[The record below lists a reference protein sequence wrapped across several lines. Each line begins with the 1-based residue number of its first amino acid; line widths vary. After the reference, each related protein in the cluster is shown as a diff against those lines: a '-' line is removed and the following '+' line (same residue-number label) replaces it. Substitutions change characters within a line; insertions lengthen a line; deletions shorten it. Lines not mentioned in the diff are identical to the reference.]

1 MSEASI
7 ESLYPMAY
15 TNTRVPYLKIY
26 TVGNDNRLKA
36 VGEIP
41 LGTAVVVTGMDMID
55 NTRVQKLGIG
65 EGFYIRDDEFANGD
79 EPEVIAQDIETNVTY
94 DEKTPYPT
102 DDYYMG
108 RVNTPNGAAF
118 YGPEETL
125 FYKSRGLSKGQK
137 IWIRGVSMVRVG
149 ETGYDMAYLK
159 SKKTGEM
166 EFIGYVKSS
175 IVDIEVV
182 TTTSFEEPSEP
193 VTPKDE
199 PIQKPI
205 QHEADL
211 SHGRGL
217 TEPIRQFVEEKA
229 PVQDTLSKIAT
240 MEEGPDK
247 EATKKAYLNERLEE
261 DIVVIALHTDSERKL
276 ANVNH
281 YLDTQ
286 LCYDTFVLKSGD
298 VYGYA
303 ALVSAGFSLLPHYMV
318 NTFVGVREE
327 DLVGLKKDMVRHGL
341 KPIICR
347 RG

>member
-1 MSEASI
+1 MSEANI

-26 TVGNDNRLKA
+26 TVGDDNRLKA

-41 LGTAVVVTGMDMID
+41 LGTTVVVTGMDLID
-55 NTRVQKLGIG
+55 NVRVQKLGIG

-79 EPEVIAQDIETNVTY
+79 EPEVIAQDIETNVVY
-94 DEKTPYPT
+94 DAKTPYPT

-108 RVNTPNGAAF
+108 RINTPNGAAF

-137 IWIRGVSMVRVG
+137 IWLRGVSTIG
-149 ETGYDMAYLK
+149 GNNGYDMAYLK

-175 IVDIEVV
+175 IVGIEVV
-182 TTTSFEEPSEP
+182 TTTPFEETSKP

-199 PIQKPI
+199 PIQEPI
-205 QHEADL
+205 QHVL
-211 SHGRGL
+211 
-217 TEPIRQFVEEKA
+217 EEEA

-240 MEEGPDK
+240 MEEGPKK
-247 EATKKAYLNERLEE
+247 EATKKAYLNERLGEN
-261 DIVVIALHTDSERKL
+261 IVVIALHTDSERKL
-276 ANVNH
+276 ANVNQ
-281 YLDTQ
+281 YIDTK
-286 LCYDTFVLKSGD
+286 LCYDTIVSKSGD
-298 VYGYA
+298 ADGYA
-303 ALVSAGFSLLPHYMV
+303 ALVAAGFSLLPSYMV

-341 KPIICR
+341 KPIIYR

>member
-41 LGTAVVVTGMDMID
+41 LGTAVVVTGMDLID

-137 IWIRGVSMVRVG
+137 IWLRGVSTVG
-149 ETGYDMAYLK
+149 EKGYDMAYTK

-175 IVDIEVV
+175 IVYMEVMS
-182 TTTSFEEPSEP
+182 TTPVQATSEP
-193 VTPKDE
+193 AAPKNE
-199 PIQKPI
+199 PIQ
-205 QHEADL
+205 L
-211 SHGRGL
+211 
-217 TEPIRQFVEEKA
+217 EENV

-240 MEEGPDK
+240 MDEGPDK
-247 EATKKAYLNERLEE
+247 EATKKVYLNERLGEN
-261 DIVVIALHTDSERKL
+261 IVIIALHTDSERKL
-276 ANVNH
+276 ANVNQ
-281 YLDTQ
+281 YIDTK
-286 LCYDTFVLKSGD
+286 LCYDTIVSKSGD
-298 VYGYA
+298 ADGYA
-303 ALVSAGFSLLPHYMV
+303 ALVAAGFSLLPYYMV

-327 DLVGLKKDMVRHGL
+327 DLIGLKKDMVRHGL
-341 KPIICR
+341 KPIIYR
-347 RG
+347 R

>member
-1 MSEASI
+1 MSEANI

-26 TVGNDNRLKA
+26 TVGDDNRLKA

-41 LGTAVVVTGMDMID
+41 LGTAVVVTGMDLID
-55 NTRVQKLGIG
+55 NVRVQKLGIG

-94 DEKTPYPT
+94 DVKTPYPT

-108 RVNTPNGAAF
+108 RINTPNGAAF

-137 IWIRGVSMVRVG
+137 IWLRGVSTVG
-149 ETGYDMAYLK
+149 TNGYDMAYLK
-159 SKKTGEM
+159 SKKTGKM
-166 EFIGYVKSS
+166 EFMGYVKSS

-182 TTTSFEEPSEP
+182 TTTPFEETSKL

-199 PIQKPI
+199 PIQEPI
-205 QHEADL
+205 QHVL
-211 SHGRGL
+211 
-217 TEPIRQFVEEKA
+217 EEEA

-240 MEEGPDK
+240 MEEGPKK
-247 EATKKAYLNERLEE
+247 EATKNMYLNERLGEN
-261 DIVVIALHTDSERKL
+261 IVVIALHTDSERKL
-276 ANVNH
+276 ANVNQ
-281 YLDTQ
+281 YIDTK
-286 LCYDTFVLKSGD
+286 LCYDTIVSKSGD
-298 VYGYA
+298 VDGYA
-303 ALVSAGFSLLPHYMV
+303 ALVAAGFSLLPSYMV

-341 KPIICR
+341 KPIIYR

>member
-1 MSEASI
+1 MSEANI

-41 LGTAVVVTGMDMID
+41 LGTAVVVTGMDLID
-55 NTRVQKLGIG
+55 NVRVQKLGIG

-94 DEKTPYPT
+94 DTKTPYPT

-108 RVNTPNGAAF
+108 RINTPNGAAF

-137 IWIRGVSMVRVG
+137 IWLRGVSMVGVG

-175 IVDIEVV
+175 IVDIEVI
-182 TTTSFEEPSEP
+182 TTTPFEETSKP

-199 PIQKPI
+199 PIQEPI
-205 QHEADL
+205 QHVLEEEA
-211 SHGRGL
+211 H
-217 TEPIRQFVEEKA
+217 
-229 PVQDTLSKIAT
+229 VQDTLSEIAT
-240 MEEGPDK
+240 MEEGPKK
-247 EATKKAYLNERLEE
+247 EATKKAYLNERLGEN
-261 DIVVIALHTDSERKL
+261 IIVIALHTDSERKL
-276 ANVNH
+276 ANVNQ
-281 YLDTQ
+281 YIDTK
-286 LCYDTFVLKSGD
+286 LCYDTIVSKSGD
-298 VYGYA
+298 ADGYA
-303 ALVSAGFSLLPHYMV
+303 ALVAAGFSLLPSYMV

-341 KPIICR
+341 KPIIYR

>member
-1 MSEASI
+1 MSETNI

-26 TVGNDNRLKA
+26 TVGDDNRLKA

-41 LGTAVVVTGMDMID
+41 LGTAVVVTGMDLID
-55 NTRVQKLGIG
+55 NVRVQKLGIG

-94 DEKTPYPT
+94 DAKTPYPT

-108 RVNTPNGAAF
+108 RINTPNGAAF

-137 IWIRGVSMVRVG
+137 IWLRGVSMVGVG
-149 ETGYDMAYLK
+149 KTGYDMAYLK

-175 IVDIEVV
+175 IVDIEVI
-182 TTTSFEEPSEP
+182 TTTPFEETSKP

-199 PIQKPI
+199 PIQEPI
-205 QHEADL
+205 QHKTEV

-217 TEPIRQFVEEKA
+217 TEPIRHVLEEEVPA
-229 PVQDTLSKIAT
+229 QDTLSKIAT
-240 MEEGPDK
+240 MDEGPKK
-247 EATKKAYLNERLEE
+247 EATKKAYLNERLGEN
-261 DIVVIALHTDSERKL
+261 IVIIALHTDSERKL
-276 ANVNH
+276 ANVNQ
-281 YLDTQ
+281 YIDTK
-286 LCYDTFVLKSGD
+286 LCYDTIVSKSGD
-298 VYGYA
+298 ADGYA
-303 ALVSAGFSLLPHYMV
+303 ALVAAGFSLLPSYMV

-341 KPIICR
+341 KPIIYR

>member
-1 MSEASI
+1 MSEANI

-41 LGTAVVVTGMDMID
+41 LGTAVVVTGMDLID
-55 NTRVQKLGIG
+55 NVRVQKLGIG

-94 DEKTPYPT
+94 DAKTPYPT

-108 RVNTPNGAAF
+108 RINTPNGAAF

-125 FYKSRGLSKGQK
+125 FYKSKGLSKGQK
-137 IWIRGVSMVRVG
+137 IWLRGVSTIG
-149 ETGYDMAYLK
+149 GNNGYDMVYLK

-175 IVDIEVV
+175 IVDVEVI
-182 TTTSFEEPSEP
+182 TSTPFEETSEP
-193 VTPKDE
+193 VISKNE
-199 PIQKPI
+199 SI
-205 QHEADL
+205 QHETDL

-217 TEPIRQFVEEKA
+217 TEPIRQFVEEEA
-229 PVQDTLSKIAT
+229 PAQDTLSKIAT
-240 MEEGPDK
+240 MEEGPKK
-247 EATKKAYLNERLEE
+247 EATKSMYLNERLGEN
-261 DIVVIALHTDSERKL
+261 IVVIALHTDSERKL
-276 ANVNH
+276 ANVNQ
-281 YLDTQ
+281 YIDTK
-286 LCYDTFVLKSGD
+286 LCYDTIVSKSGD
-298 VYGYA
+298 ADGYA
-303 ALVSAGFSLLPHYMV
+303 ALVAAGFNLLPYYMT

-341 KPIICR
+341 KPIIYR

>member
-1 MSEASI
+1 MSEANI

-41 LGTAVVVTGMDMID
+41 LGTAVVVTGMDLID
-55 NTRVQKLGIG
+55 NVRVQKLGIG

-94 DEKTPYPT
+94 DAKTPYPT

-108 RVNTPNGAAF
+108 RINTPNGAAF

-137 IWIRGVSMVRVG
+137 IWLRGVSMVGVG

-175 IVDIEVV
+175 IVDIEVI
-182 TTTSFEEPSEP
+182 TTTPFEETSKP

-199 PIQKPI
+199 PIQEPI
-205 QHEADL
+205 QHVLEEEA
-211 SHGRGL
+211 H
-217 TEPIRQFVEEKA
+217 
-229 PVQDTLSKIAT
+229 VQDTLSEIAT
-240 MEEGPDK
+240 MEEGPKK
-247 EATKKAYLNERLEE
+247 EATKKAYLNERLGEN
-261 DIVVIALHTDSERKL
+261 IVVIALHTDSERKL
-276 ANVNH
+276 ANVNQ
-281 YLDTQ
+281 YIDTK
-286 LCYDTFVLKSGD
+286 LCYDTIVSKSGD
-298 VYGYA
+298 ADGYA
-303 ALVSAGFSLLPHYMV
+303 ALVAAGFSLLPSYMV
-318 NTFVGVREE
+318 NTFVGVREK

-341 KPIICR
+341 KPIIYR

>member
-1 MSEASI
+1 MSEANI

-26 TVGNDNRLKA
+26 TAGNDNRLKA

-41 LGTAVVVTGMDMID
+41 LGTAVVVTGMDLID
-55 NTRVQKLGIG
+55 NVQVQKLGIG

-94 DEKTPYPT
+94 DAKTPYPT

-108 RVNTPNGAAF
+108 RINTPNGAAF

-125 FYKSRGLSKGQK
+125 FYKSKGLSKGQK
-137 IWIRGVSMVRVG
+137 IWIRGVSTVG
-149 ETGYDMAYLK
+149 TNGYDMAYLK
-159 SKKTGEM
+159 SKKTGKM

-199 PIQKPI
+199 PIQEPI

-217 TEPIRQFVEEKA
+217 TEPIRQFVEEEA

>member
-1 MSEASI
+1 MSEANI

-41 LGTAVVVTGMDMID
+41 LGTAVVVTGMDLID
-55 NTRVQKLGIG
+55 NVRVQKLGIG

-94 DEKTPYPT
+94 DAKTPYPT

-108 RVNTPNGAAF
+108 RINTPNGAAF

-137 IWIRGVSMVRVG
+137 IWLRGVSTIG
-149 ETGYDMAYLK
+149 GNNGYDMAYLK

-175 IVDIEVV
+175 IVGIEVI
-182 TTTSFEEPSEP
+182 TTTPFEETSKL

-199 PIQKPI
+199 PIQESI
-205 QHEADL
+205 QHVL
-211 SHGRGL
+211 
-217 TEPIRQFVEEKA
+217 EEEA

-240 MEEGPDK
+240 MEEGPKK
-247 EATKKAYLNERLEE
+247 EATKSMYLNERLGEN
-261 DIVVIALHTDSERKL
+261 IVVIAFHTDSERKL
-276 ANVNH
+276 ANVNQ
-281 YLDTQ
+281 YIDTK
-286 LCYDTFVLKSGD
+286 LCYDTIVSKSGD
-298 VYGYA
+298 ADGYA
-303 ALVSAGFSLLPHYMV
+303 ALVAAGFSLLPSYMV

-341 KPIICR
+341 KPIIYR

>member
-1 MSEASI
+1 MSEENI

-55 NTRVQKLGIG
+55 NVRVQKLGIG

-94 DEKTPYPT
+94 DAKSPYPT

-108 RVNTPNGAAF
+108 RINTPNGAAF

-137 IWIRGVSMVRVG
+137 IWLRGVSMVGVG

-159 SKKTGEM
+159 SKKTGKM

-182 TTTSFEEPSEP
+182 TTTPFEETSEP

-199 PIQKPI
+199 QIQEPI
-205 QHEADL
+205 QH
-211 SHGRGL
+211 
-217 TEPIRQFVEEKA
+217 EEKA

>member
-1 MSEASI
+1 MSEANI

-41 LGTAVVVTGMDMID
+41 LGTAVVVTGMDLID
-55 NTRVQKLGIG
+55 NSRVQKLGIG

-137 IWIRGVSMVRVG
+137 IWLRGVSTIG
-149 ETGYDMAYLK
+149 KNGYDMAYIK

-182 TTTSFEEPSEP
+182 TTTPFEEPSEP
-193 VTPKDE
+193 VTPKAE
-199 PIQKPI
+199 PIQEPI
-205 QHEADL
+205 QHE
-211 SHGRGL
+211 
-217 TEPIRQFVEEKA
+217 EEA

-240 MEEGPDK
+240 MDEGLDK
-247 EATKKAYLNERLEE
+247 EATKKVYLNERLGEN
-261 DIVVIALHTDSERKL
+261 IVIIALHTDSERKL
-276 ANVNH
+276 ANVNQ
-281 YLDTQ
+281 YIDTK
-286 LCYDTFVLKSGD
+286 LCYDTIVSKSGD
-298 VYGYA
+298 ADGYA
-303 ALVSAGFSLLPHYMV
+303 ALVAAGFNLLPYYMV

-341 KPIICR
+341 KPIIYR
-347 RG
+347 R

>member
-1 MSEASI
+1 MSEANI

-41 LGTAVVVTGMDMID
+41 LGTAVVVTGMDLID
-55 NTRVQKLGIG
+55 NVRVQKLGIG

-94 DEKTPYPT
+94 DAKTPYPT

-108 RVNTPNGAAF
+108 RINTPNGAAF

-137 IWIRGVSMVRVG
+137 IWLRGVSMVGVG

-175 IVDIEVV
+175 IVDIEVI
-182 TTTSFEEPSEP
+182 TTTPFEETSKP

-199 PIQKPI
+199 PIQEPI
-205 QHEADL
+205 QHVLEEEA
-211 SHGRGL
+211 H
-217 TEPIRQFVEEKA
+217 
-229 PVQDTLSKIAT
+229 VQDTLSEIAT
-240 MEEGPDK
+240 MEEGPKK
-247 EATKKAYLNERLEE
+247 EATKKAYLNERLGEN
-261 DIVVIALHTDSERKL
+261 IIVIALHTDSERKL
-276 ANVNH
+276 ANVNQ
-281 YLDTQ
+281 YIDTK
-286 LCYDTFVLKSGD
+286 LCYDTIVSKSGD
-298 VYGYA
+298 ADGYA
-303 ALVSAGFSLLPHYMV
+303 ALVAAGFSLLPSYMI

-341 KPIICR
+341 KPIIYR

>member
-1 MSEASI
+1 MSEANI

-41 LGTAVVVTGMDMID
+41 LGTAVVVTGMDLID
-55 NTRVQKLGIG
+55 NVRVQKLGIG

-94 DEKTPYPT
+94 DAKTPYPT

-108 RVNTPNGAAF
+108 RINTPNGAAF

-137 IWIRGVSMVRVG
+137 IWLRGVSMVGVG

-159 SKKTGEM
+159 SKKTGKM

-182 TTTSFEEPSEP
+182 TTTPFEEPSEP

-199 PIQKPI
+199 PIQEPI
-205 QHEADL
+205 QHETDL
-211 SHGRGL
+211 SRGRGL
-217 TEPIRQFVEEKA
+217 TEPIRQFVEEEA

-247 EATKKAYLNERLEE
+247 EATKNRYLNERLGEN
-261 DIVVIALHTDSERKL
+261 IVIIALHTDSERKL
-276 ANVNH
+276 ANVNQ
-281 YLDTQ
+281 YIDTK
-286 LCYDTFVLKSGD
+286 LCYDTIVSKSGD
-298 VYGYA
+298 ADGYA
-303 ALVSAGFSLLPHYMV
+303 ALVAAGFNLLPYYMV

>member
-1 MSEASI
+1 MSEANI

-41 LGTAVVVTGMDMID
+41 LGTAVVVTGMDLID
-55 NTRVQKLGIG
+55 NIRVQKLGIG

-94 DEKTPYPT
+94 DAKTPYPT

-108 RVNTPNGAAF
+108 RINTANGAAF

-137 IWIRGVSMVRVG
+137 IWLRGVSTIG
-149 ETGYDMAYLK
+149 GNNGYDMTYLK

-175 IVDIEVV
+175 IVDVEVI
-182 TTTSFEEPSEP
+182 TSTPFEEPSEP
-193 VTPKDE
+193 VISKNE
-199 PIQKPI
+199 SI
-205 QHEADL
+205 QHETDL

-217 TEPIRQFVEEKA
+217 TEPIRHVLEEEA
-229 PVQDTLSKIAT
+229 PAQDTLSKIAT
-240 MEEGPDK
+240 MEEGPKK
-247 EATKKAYLNERLEE
+247 EATKSMYLNERLGEN
-261 DIVVIALHTDSERKL
+261 IVVIALHTDSERKL
-276 ANVNH
+276 ANVNQ
-281 YLDTQ
+281 YIDTK
-286 LCYDTFVLKSGD
+286 LCYDTIVSKSGD
-298 VYGYA
+298 ADGYA
-303 ALVSAGFSLLPHYMV
+303 ALVAAGFNLLPYYMT

-341 KPIICR
+341 KPIIYR

>member
-1 MSEASI
+1 MSEANI

-41 LGTAVVVTGMDMID
+41 LGTAVVVTGMDLID
-55 NTRVQKLGIG
+55 NVRVQKLGIG
-65 EGFYIRDDEFANGD
+65 ERFYIRDDEFANGD

-94 DEKTPYPT
+94 DAKTPYPT

-108 RVNTPNGAAF
+108 RINTPNGAAF

-137 IWIRGVSMVRVG
+137 IWLRGVSTVG
-149 ETGYDMAYLK
+149 TNGYDMAYLK

-175 IVDIEVV
+175 IVDIEVI
-182 TTTSFEEPSEP
+182 TTTPFEETSKP

-199 PIQKPI
+199 PIQEPI
-205 QHEADL
+205 QHVLEEEA
-211 SHGRGL
+211 H
-217 TEPIRQFVEEKA
+217 
-229 PVQDTLSKIAT
+229 VQDTLSEIAT
-240 MEEGPDK
+240 IEEGPKK
-247 EATKKAYLNERLEE
+247 EATKKAYLNERLGEN
-261 DIVVIALHTDSERKL
+261 IIVIALHTDSERKL
-276 ANVNH
+276 ANVNQ
-281 YLDTQ
+281 YIDTK
-286 LCYDTFVLKSGD
+286 LCYDTIVSKSGD
-298 VYGYA
+298 ADGYA
-303 ALVSAGFSLLPHYMV
+303 ALVAAGFSLLPSYMV

-341 KPIICR
+341 KPIIYR

>member
-1 MSEASI
+1 MSEANI

-41 LGTAVVVTGMDMID
+41 LGTAVVVTGMDLID
-55 NTRVQKLGIG
+55 NVRVQKLGIG

-94 DEKTPYPT
+94 DAKTPYPT

-108 RVNTPNGAAF
+108 RINTPNGAAF

-137 IWIRGVSMVRVG
+137 IWLRGVSMVGVG

-159 SKKTGEM
+159 SKKTGKM

-182 TTTSFEEPSEP
+182 TTTPFEETSEP

-199 PIQKPI
+199 PIQEPI
-205 QHEADL
+205 QH
-211 SHGRGL
+211 
-217 TEPIRQFVEEKA
+217 EEKA

-303 ALVSAGFSLLPHYMV
+303 ALVSAGFSLLPYYMV

>member
-1 MSEASI
+1 MSEANI

-41 LGTAVVVTGMDMID
+41 LGTAVVVTGMDLID
-55 NTRVQKLGIG
+55 NVRVQKLGIG

-94 DEKTPYPT
+94 DAKTPYPT

-108 RVNTPNGAAF
+108 RINTPNGAAF

-137 IWIRGVSMVRVG
+137 IWLRGVSTVG
-149 ETGYDMAYLK
+149 GNNGYDMAYLK
-159 SKKTGEM
+159 SKKTGKM
-166 EFIGYVKSS
+166 EFMGYVKSS
-175 IVDIEVV
+175 IVDIEVM
-182 TTTSFEEPSEP
+182 TTTPFEETSKP

-199 PIQKPI
+199 PIQEPI
-205 QHEADL
+205 QHVL
-211 SHGRGL
+211 
-217 TEPIRQFVEEKA
+217 EEEA
-229 PVQDTLSKIAT
+229 PVQDTLSEIAT
-240 MEEGPDK
+240 MEEGPKK
-247 EATKKAYLNERLEE
+247 EATKKAYLNERLGEN
-261 DIVVIALHTDSERKL
+261 IIVIALHTDSERKL
-276 ANVNH
+276 ANVNQ
-281 YLDTQ
+281 YIDTK
-286 LCYDTFVLKSGD
+286 LCYDTIVSKSGD
-298 VYGYA
+298 ADGYA
-303 ALVSAGFSLLPHYMV
+303 TLVAAGFSLLPSYMV

-341 KPIICR
+341 KPIIYR

>member
-1 MSEASI
+1 MSEANI

-41 LGTAVVVTGMDMID
+41 LGTAVVVTGMDLID
-55 NTRVQKLGIG
+55 NIRVQKLGIG

-79 EPEVIAQDIETNVTY
+79 EPEVIAQDIETNVAY
-94 DEKTPYPT
+94 DAKIPYPT

-108 RVNTPNGAAF
+108 RINTPNGAAF

-125 FYKSRGLSKGQK
+125 FYKSKGLSKGQK
-137 IWIRGVSMVRVG
+137 IWLRGVSTIG
-149 ETGYDMAYLK
+149 GNNGYDMTYLK

-175 IVDIEVV
+175 IVDVEVI
-182 TTTSFEEPSEP
+182 TSTPFEELSAP
-193 VTPKDE
+193 VTPKNE
-199 PIQKPI
+199 FI
-205 QHEADL
+205 QHETDL

-217 TEPIRQFVEEKA
+217 TEPIRHDLEEEA
-229 PVQDTLSKIAT
+229 LVQDTLSKITT
-240 MEEGPDK
+240 MEEGPKK
-247 EATKKAYLNERLEE
+247 EATKNTYLNERLGEN
-261 DIVVIALHTDSERKL
+261 IVVIALHTDSERKL
-276 ANVNH
+276 ANVNQ
-281 YLDTQ
+281 YIDTK
-286 LCYDTFVLKSGD
+286 LCYDTIVSKSGD
-298 VYGYA
+298 ADGYA
-303 ALVSAGFSLLPHYMV
+303 ALVAAGFNLLPYYMT

-341 KPIICR
+341 KPIIYR

>member
-1 MSEASI
+1 MSEANI

-41 LGTAVVVTGMDMID
+41 LGTAVVVTGMDLID
-55 NTRVQKLGIG
+55 NVRVQKLGIG

-94 DEKTPYPT
+94 DAKTPYPT
-102 DDYYMG
+102 DDYYMA
-108 RVNTPNGAAF
+108 RINTPNGAAF

-137 IWIRGVSMVRVG
+137 IWIRGVSTVG
-149 ETGYDMAYLK
+149 KNGYDMAYLK

-175 IVDIEVV
+175 IVDVEVI
-182 TTTSFEEPSEP
+182 TSTPFEETSEP
-193 VTPKDE
+193 VTPKNE
-199 PIQKPI
+199 FI
-205 QHEADL
+205 QHETDL
-211 SHGRGL
+211 PHGRGL
-217 TEPIRQFVEEKA
+217 TEPIRHVLEEEA

-240 MEEGPDK
+240 MEEGPKK
-247 EATKKAYLNERLEE
+247 EATKRMYLNERLGEN
-261 DIVVIALHTDSERKL
+261 IVVIALHTDSERKL
-276 ANVNH
+276 ANVNQ
-281 YLDTQ
+281 YIDTK
-286 LCYDTFVLKSGD
+286 LCYDTIVSKSGD
-298 VYGYA
+298 ADGYA
-303 ALVSAGFSLLPHYMV
+303 ALVAAGFNLLPYYMT

-341 KPIICR
+341 KPIIYR

>member
-1 MSEASI
+1 MSEANI

-26 TVGNDNRLKA
+26 TVGDDNRLKA

-41 LGTAVVVTGMDMID
+41 LGTAVVVTGMDLID
-55 NTRVQKLGIG
+55 NVRVQKLGIG

-94 DEKTPYPT
+94 DAKTPYPT

-108 RVNTPNGAAF
+108 RINTPNGAAF

-137 IWIRGVSMVRVG
+137 IWLRGVSTIG
-149 ETGYDMAYLK
+149 GNNGYDMAYLK
-159 SKKTGEM
+159 SKKTGKM
-166 EFIGYVKSS
+166 EFMGYVKSS

-182 TTTSFEEPSEP
+182 TTTPFEETSKL

-199 PIQKPI
+199 PIQESI
-205 QHEADL
+205 QHVL
-211 SHGRGL
+211 
-217 TEPIRQFVEEKA
+217 EEEA

-240 MEEGPDK
+240 MEEGPKK
-247 EATKKAYLNERLEE
+247 EATKKAYLNERLGEN
-261 DIVVIALHTDSERKL
+261 IVVIALHTDSERKL
-276 ANVNH
+276 ANVNQ
-281 YLDTQ
+281 YIDTK
-286 LCYDTFVLKSGD
+286 LCYDTIVSKSGD
-298 VYGYA
+298 ADGYA
-303 ALVSAGFSLLPHYMV
+303 ALVAAGFSLLPSYMV

-341 KPIICR
+341 KPIIYR

>member
-1 MSEASI
+1 MSEANI

-41 LGTAVVVTGMDMID
+41 LGTAVVVTGMDLID
-55 NTRVQKLGIG
+55 NVRVQKLGIG

-94 DEKTPYPT
+94 DAKTPYPT

-108 RVNTPNGAAF
+108 RINTPNGAVF

-137 IWIRGVSMVRVG
+137 IWLRGVSTVG
-149 ETGYDMAYLK
+149 GNNGYDMAYLK
-159 SKKTGEM
+159 SKKTGKM
-166 EFIGYVKSS
+166 EFMGYVKSS

-182 TTTSFEEPSEP
+182 TTTPFEEPSEP
-193 VTPKDE
+193 VTPKVE
-199 PIQKPI
+199 PIQEPI
-205 QHEADL
+205 QHE
-211 SHGRGL
+211 
-217 TEPIRQFVEEKA
+217 EEA

-240 MEEGPDK
+240 MEEGPKK
-247 EATKKAYLNERLEE
+247 EATKSMYLNERLGEN
-261 DIVVIALHTDSERKL
+261 IVVITLHTDSERKL
-276 ANVNH
+276 ANVNQ
-281 YLDTQ
+281 YIDTK
-286 LCYDTFVLKSGD
+286 LCYDTIVSKSGD
-298 VYGYA
+298 ADGYA
-303 ALVSAGFSLLPHYMV
+303 ALVAAGFSLLPSYMV

-341 KPIICR
+341 KPIIYR

>member
-1 MSEASI
+1 MSETNI

-41 LGTAVVVTGMDMID
+41 LGTAVVVTGMDLID
-55 NTRVQKLGIG
+55 NVRVQKLGIG

-79 EPEVIAQDIETNVTY
+79 EPEVIAQDIETNVAY
-94 DEKTPYPT
+94 DAKTPYPT

-108 RVNTPNGAAF
+108 RINTPNGAAF

-137 IWIRGVSMVRVG
+137 IWLRGVSMVEVG

-159 SKKTGEM
+159 SKKTGKM

-175 IVDIEVV
+175 IVDIEVI
-182 TTTSFEEPSEP
+182 TTTPFEETSKP

-199 PIQKPI
+199 PIQ
-205 QHEADL
+205 HVL
-211 SHGRGL
+211 
-217 TEPIRQFVEEKA
+217 EEDA
-229 PVQDTLSKIAT
+229 PVQDTLSEIAT
-240 MEEGPDK
+240 MEEGPKK
-247 EATKKAYLNERLEE
+247 EATKKAYLNERLGEN
-261 DIVVIALHTDSERKL
+261 IIVIALHTDSERKL
-276 ANVNH
+276 ANVNQ
-281 YLDTQ
+281 YIDTK
-286 LCYDTFVLKSGD
+286 LCYDTIVSKSGD
-298 VYGYA
+298 ADGYA
-303 ALVSAGFSLLPHYMV
+303 TLVAAGFSLLPSYMV

-341 KPIICR
+341 KPIIYR